1 MPSGIILIGPICV
14 GKSTLAALLA
24 ARLALPR
31 IEVDELRWHYFEQT
45 AYSKD
50 EARRIHAAEGNLGV
64 LRYSKPFEAQMVA
77 AILRDHPDAVIDFG
91 AGHSV
96 YDDPADFAR
105 VQAALAPF
113 ERVVLVLPCAD
124 PDEAIAILN
133 ARFRALLEREGVEPS
148 DEYMQMNADFVRSPC
163 NAQLAKLTVYTEG
176 KTAEQTCAEIITA
189 LSLRG
194 HEAA

>member
-1 MPSGIILIGPICV
+1 MPSGIILIGPICA
-14 GKSTLAALLA
+14 GKSSLAALLA

-31 IEVDELRWHYFEQT
+31 IEVDEVRWQYFEQT
-45 AYSKD
+45 GYSKE

-64 LRYSKPFEAQMVA
+64 LRYSKPLEAQMVA

-96 YDDPADFAR
+96 YENPADFAR

-163 NAQLAKLTVYTEG
+163 NAKLAKLIVYTEG
-176 KTAEQTCAEIITA
+176 KTPGQTCDEIISA
-189 LSLRG
+189 LSL
-194 HEAA
+194 HSK